1 MKKIF
6 PILSLLII
14 VSYSFAQKAPMK
26 WEKISDKE
34 KDITHCPYDSLANAV
49 VLCDY
54 ATISYAYG
62 QKITFKRHIRIKILN
77 KQAFEHANI
86 KIHYYSKDN
95 NNHISKIKAQTIN
108 YNNNIPEITV
118 IDKKNFFNTKIDNEF
133 SEISFAFPQ
142 IKEESIIEYS
152 YTLMT
157 ENFTFLKDWNFQRE
171 IPVLYSEIRA
181 SIREDI
187 EYRVF
192 YQGNRLGKKYSSK
205 PTNRWFLKDLPAI
218 KEEPFCVYPGDYI
231 EKLSFQLAGYKKLT
245 GTAVNQDVE
254 YVHFMT
260 TPQKVAKVF
269 KKQVS
274 VESFLSHGLKAKKII
289 EELGINGTMTDKEK
303 YKKIHRYLVTNFEWN
318 GKYGL
323 HPDEDFSSFTD
334 KKSGDGASVNY
345 LFHMLLDKAD
355 INSNL
360 FYISTVDNGIIND
373 NFLNAGQF
381 NHVINLSYIDEM
393 QVFTDASCAFCP
405 PGELPPNDLNIKGL
419 DGRGSWIPIPVK
431 KNNIQ
436 NSLSTISIKNN
447 KVIYSNENSFSG
459 ITAQN
464 ERETIYMSDEKEYF
478 ENIVNPNSSV
488 LETDSFKVL
497 NLHNTSKNL
506 ITKSYYS
513 NDEFNEN
520 AQFIYIEAV
529 PFEELRK
536 KVFISDKREL
546 PIDFIYPK
554 EKNYY
559 INITIPEGYEIA
571 GKPKQTN
578 ITLQDKGATF
588 LYKLNTSGKIIQIQI
603 KFRLNRTFYK
613 VDEYANL
620 KKFFELINEKCNE
633 KIVLKKT
640 E

>member
-1 MKKIF
+1 MKKLFTI
-6 PILSLLII
+6 IGLLII
-14 VSYSFAQKAPMK
+14 SQSVSAQKAPMK
-26 WEKISDKE
+26 WGKISDKG
-34 KDITHCPYDSLANAV
+34 KNMTHCPYDSLANAV

-54 ATISYAYG
+54 GTISYAYG
-62 QKITFKRHIRIKILN
+62 QKITFNRHIRIKILN

-86 KIHYYSKDN
+86 KIPYYSKDN
-95 NNHISKIKAQTIN
+95 NNNISKIKAQTIN
-108 YNNNIPEITV
+108 YNNNRQEITIV
-118 IDKKNFFNTKIDNEF
+118 DKNNFFTTKIDNEY
-133 SEISFAFPQ
+133 SKMTFAFPQ
-142 IKEESIIEYS
+142 IREGSIIEYS

-157 ENFTFLKDWNFQRE
+157 DNFAFLKDWNFQKK
-171 IPVLYSEIRA
+171 IPVLHSEIRA

-205 PTNRWFLKDLPAI
+205 PTNTWFLKNLPAI
-218 KEEPFCVYPGDYI
+218 KDELFCVYPGDYI

-245 GTAVNQDVE
+245 GTIVNQDVE

-260 TPQKVAKVF
+260 SPQKIAKEF
-269 KKQVS
+269 KKQPS
-274 VESFLSHGLKAKKII
+274 VESFLSHGLKTKKII
-289 EELGINGTMTDKEK
+289 EELGINDAMPDEVK
-303 YKKIHRYLVTNFEWN
+303 YKKIHDYIVTNFEWS
-318 GKYGL
+318 GRYKL
-323 HPDEDFSSFTD
+323 FPDENLSTFID
-334 KKSGDGASVNY
+334 KKSGNGASINY

-360 FYISTVDNGIIND
+360 FYISTNDNGMIND

-381 NHVINLSYIDEM
+381 NHVINLSYIDEK

-405 PGELPPNDLNIKGL
+405 PGELPPNNLNIKGL

-459 ITAQN
+459 ITAQH
-464 ERETIYMSDEKEYF
+464 ERKTIYMSDEKEYF
-478 ENIVNPNSSV
+478 ENIANPNTSV

-520 AQFIYIEAV
+520 AEFIYIEAV

-536 KVFISDKREL
+536 KKFVSDTREL
-546 PIDFIYPK
+546 PIDFIYPT

-559 INITIPEGYEIA
+559 INITIPKGYEIA

-578 ITLQDKGATF
+578 ITLPDKGATF

-613 VDEYANL
+613 VEEYANL
-620 KKFFELINEKCNE
+620 KKFFELINEKCSE